1 MIYYGVSS
9 RYRQGRGVHQGFH
22 HKVRDPK
29 RWTFALKSRS
39 EPINAGRLS
48 SNELRLSRESRLAQC
63 AQSHDLK
70 KEVSCMLD
78 EPPLKPA

>member
-1 MIYYGVSS
+1 MDLCVEKQI
-9 RYRQGRGVHQGFH
+9 RAHKRGEVI
-22 HKVRDPK
+22 VERAP
-29 RWTFALKSRS
+29 
-39 EPINAGRLS
+39 P
-48 SNELRLSRESRLAQC
+48 RESRPAQC